1 MTVSSFTPVGTC
13 QAVIEFCLI
22 KGGNRNYF
30 PCRDVLSY
38 FGFSPTAGRVHE
50 GTVGYIVSR
59 SQSRQNSQPPCGSGR
74 SIMKGIALSFS
85 SISAMV

>member
-38 FGFSPTAGRVHE
+38 FGFSLF
-50 GTVGYIVSR
+50 
-59 SQSRQNSQPPCGSGR
+59 
-74 SIMKGIALSFS
+74 KGGCTREP
-85 SISAMV
+85 